1 MARLI
6 HEARPLTVKQYCHCN
21 WIDYPYEGDDEVIL
35 ACIGTLQAYEE
46 ATKEEAPPSPPSPDP
61 A

>member
-46 ATKEEAPPSPPSPDP
+46 AEKEEGSLGALD
-61 A
+61 

>member
-6 HEARPLTVKQYCHCN
+6 REARPLTVKQYCHCN
-21 WIDYPYEGDDEVIL
+21 WINYPYEGDDEVIL

-46 ATKEEAPPSPPSPDP
+46 AEKEEGSLGAPD
-61 A
+61 